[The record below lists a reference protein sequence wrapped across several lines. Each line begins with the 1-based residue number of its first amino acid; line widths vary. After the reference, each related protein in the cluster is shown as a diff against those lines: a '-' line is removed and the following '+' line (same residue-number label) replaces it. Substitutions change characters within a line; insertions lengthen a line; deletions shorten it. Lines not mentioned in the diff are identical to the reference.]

1 MTLTLEATETQAGL
15 DQGLPGLFIIVPVL
29 NEAPNI
35 ERLMAA
41 FQQLNTEFGPQ
52 YQVQFVMVDDGSTDE
67 TARLAEKLAEGLH
80 FVVLSHQ
87 VNMGPGHAFGTAFE
101 YLAPRLRERDWVVTI
116 EGDNTSRHEL
126 LRQMLRRT
134 QEGYEVILAS
144 PYMYGGGITQTSAW
158 RVFLSHISNAFVKEV
173 LGIHGIL
180 TMSSFYRLYTGEVIK
195 RLQAYYGP
203 RIVERRGFES
213 MIELLLKMIFLEVKI
228 SEVPMLLD
236 TSRRVGKSK
245 MKIMRTILGYL
256 TIWKDRR
263 RWQIMVDDRKLE
275 MAGDPATAG
284 ELDSPKSIY

>member
-1 MTLTLEATETQAGL
+1 MTFTLEATETQAGV

-41 FQQLNTEFGPQ
+41 FHQLQTEFGPH
-52 YQVQFVMVDDGSTDE
+52 YQMQFVMVDDGSTDE

-101 YLAPRLRERDWVVTI
+101 YLAPRLREKDWVVTI

-126 LRQMLRRT
+126 MRQMLRRT

-180 TMSSFYRLYTGEVIK
+180 TMSSFYRLYTGEVLK
-195 RLQAYYGP
+195 KLQLYYGA

-213 MIELLLKMIFLEVKI
+213 MIELLLKMIFLRVKI

-245 MKIMRTILGYL
+245 MKVMRTILGYI
-256 TIWKDRR
+256 TIWKDRG
-263 RWQIMVDDRKLE
+263 RWQTAVSDRKHELS
-275 MAGDPATAG
+275 APATASS
-284 ELDSPKSIY
+284 ELDTPKSIY